1 MEFYKQ
7 LFVHNKIETKSAFMP
22 ENTDMSAPI
31 TLAEGYNPFG
41 DEDVAPQQ
49 AQPAVDVAPTVTNEP
64 NSEQNLVQNEEQPS
78 NSSFD
83 PDQFVRERF
92 GFESVEEAENQFKRL
107 KEQPSFEFKDEV
119 SKTLFDAI
127 KEGKADDVYQV
138 LNEQKRLD
146 KLTTAELNPEL
157 AVEIIKENIKNKHK
171 DLNQDEIDLL
181 FFEKFYVPLKPEQSF
196 DDSDEDYS
204 EKLKTWQNQVDYVEK
219 RLMIEAKLSRPEL
232 EKYKAEIQLPD
243 VYNESAR
250 QAEYQEEYDMLQLAR
265 YEYEKTLNSD
275 FQSFNGFNVSVKDE
289 DVEIPISFN
298 VAEEERLVMK
308 NQLEDFDTDTY
319 FESRW
324 FNKDGR
330 PNVQQ
335 IMADKYLLE
344 NRDKIFSKIANEA
357 ASQRLL
363 AHLKKSGNININQ
376 TATPQGAK
384 PDLNSIEA
392 ERLRMAEWAFS
403 S

>member
-1 MEFYKQ
+1 M
-7 LFVHNKIETKSAFMP
+7 L
-22 ENTDMSAPI
+22 ENQDMSAPI

-41 DEDVAPQQ
+41 DEDVVPQQ
-49 AQPAVDVAPTVTNEP
+49 AQPSVDVTPTVTNEP
-64 NSEQNLVQNEEQPS
+64 NYEQQSAQPEQQVQQESQP
-78 NSSFD
+78 SFD
-83 PDQFVRERF
+83 PNQFVKEKF
-92 GFESVEEAENQFKRL
+92 GFDSVEEAENQFKKF
-107 KEQPSFEFKDEV
+107 KEQPSFEFKDDV

-127 KEGKADDVYQV
+127 REGKADDVYQV
-138 LNEQKRLD
+138 LNEQKRLE
-146 KLTTAELNPEL
+146 KLTTAELNSDL
-157 AVEIIKENIKNKHK
+157 AVEIVKENIKNKNK
-171 DLNQDEIDLL
+171 DLSQDEIDLL
-181 FFEKFYVPLKPEQSF
+181 FFEKFYVPLKPEQGYE
-196 DDSDEDYS
+196 DSDEDYAQ
-204 EKLKTWQNQVDYVEK
+204 KLQNWQNQVDYVEK
-219 RLMIEAKLSRPEL
+219 RLIIEAKISRPEL
-232 EKYKAEIQLPD
+232 EKYKAEIKLPD
-243 VYNESAR
+243 IYNESGK
-250 QAEYQEEYDMLQLAR
+250 QAESQAEFEMMQQAR
-265 YEYEKTLNSD
+265 NEYEKTLNSD

-298 VAEEERLVMK
+298 VGEDEKLVMK

-319 FESRW
+319 FENRW

-344 NRDKIFSKIANEA
+344 NREKIFSKIANEA

-384 PDLNSIEA
+384 PDLNGIEA

>member
-1 MEFYKQ
+1 
-7 LFVHNKIETKSAFMP
+7 MP

-64 NSEQNLVQNEEQPS
+64 NNNDQSAQNDQQAS

-83 PDQFVRERF
+83 PNQFVKEKF
-92 GFESVEEAENQFKRL
+92 GFESVEEAENEFKKF
-107 KEQPSFEFKDEV
+107 KEQPSFEFKDNV

-127 KEGKADDVYQV
+127 REGKADDVYQV

-146 KLTTAELNPEL
+146 KLTTAELNPDL

-171 DLNQDEIDLL
+171 DLNQEEVDLL

-196 DDSDEDYS
+196 DDTDEDYAA
-204 EKLKTWQNQVDYVEK
+204 KLQTWQNQVDYVEK

-232 EKYKAEIQLPD
+232 EKYKSDIQLPD
-243 VYNESAR
+243 IYDEAGKEA
-250 QAEYQEEYDMLQLAR
+250 QFQEEYEMMQYAR
-265 YEYEKTLNSD
+265 SNYEKTLDSD
-275 FQSFNGFNVSVKDE
+275 FKSFNGFNVSVKDE

-298 VAEEERLVMK
+298 VGDDEKIAIK
-308 NQLEDFDTDTY
+308 SQLEDFDTDTY
-319 FESRW
+319 FENRW

-344 NRDKIFSKIANEA
+344 NREKIFSKIANEA

-363 AHLKKSGNININQ
+363 AHLKKNGNININQ
-376 TATPQGAK
+376 TATPQGAR
-384 PDLNSIEA
+384 PDLTGAEA
-392 ERLRMAEWAFS
+392 ERQRLAEWAFGS
-403 S
+403 

>member
-1 MEFYKQ
+1 
-7 LFVHNKIETKSAFMP
+7 MP

-31 TLAEGYNPFG
+31 KLAEGYNPFG
-41 DEDVAPQQ
+41 DETVQQ
-49 AQPAVDVAPTVTNEP
+49 SVDVAPTEQGEPNNSSQSAQNTQGNEP
-64 NSEQNLVQNEEQPS
+64 NNEQVTPS
-78 NSSFD
+78 TFD
-83 PDQFVRERF
+83 PNQFVKERF
-92 GFESVEEAENQFKRL
+92 GFESVEEAENQFKKF

-138 LNEQKRLD
+138 LNEQKRLE
-146 KLTTAELNPEL
+146 KLTTAELNADL
-157 AVEIIKENIKNKHK
+157 AVEVIKENIRNKHK
-171 DLNQDEIDLL
+171 ELTQDEVDLL

-196 DDSDEDYS
+196 EDSDEDYA
-204 EKLKTWQNQVDYVEK
+204 EKLKDWQNQVDYVEK
-219 RLMIEAKLSRPEL
+219 RLMIEAKLARPEL
-232 EKYKAEIQLPD
+232 EKYKSDIKLPD
-243 VYNESAR
+243 IYNEAGREAES
-250 QAEYQEEYDMLQLAR
+250 QAEFEVMQQAR
-265 YEYEKTLNSD
+265 SIYEQTLDSE
-275 FQSFNGFNVSVKDE
+275 FKSFNGFNVSVKDE

-298 VAEEERLVMK
+298 VGEEERLAIK
-308 NQLEDFDTDTY
+308 NELEDFDTESY
-319 FESRW
+319 LESRW
-324 FNKDGR
+324 FTKEGK

-363 AHLKKSGNININQ
+363 AHLKKNGNININQ

-384 PDLNSIEA
+384 PDLSGVEA
-392 ERLRMAEWAFS
+392 ERQRLAEWAFS